1 MGIARNIKIGQ
12 RLHREGHSL
21 LAKVMKLE
29 QRIVYSCDIPY
40 QASIARNVHFDHNG
54 FGCVIN
60 QRAVIEGPCEI
71 QHAVTLGELE
81 AGGPVPVIRKGAYIG
96 AKATILGGGCSRREC
111 EGRRRGSC
119 AVRRASR
126 KDRGWRTCQ
135 DNLVSIF
142 MSKELR

>member
-29 QRIVYSCDIPY
+29 QKIVYSCDIPY
-40 QASIARNVHFDHNG
+40 QASLARNVYFDHNC

-96 AKATILGGGCSRREC
+96 AKATILGGVVVGENAKVGAGALVLCDVPA
-111 EGRRRGSC
+111 GKT
-119 AVRRASR
+119 AVGVPA
-126 KDRGWRTCQ
+126 K
-135 DNLVSIF
+135 II
-142 MSKELR
+142 

>member
-29 QRIVYSCDIPY
+29 QKILYSCGIPY
-40 QASIARNVHFDHNG
+40 QASIARNVHFDRNC

-81 AGGPVPVIRKGAYIG
+81 AGGPVPVIRKDAYIG
-96 AKATILGGGCSRREC
+96 AKATILRGCSRREC
-111 EGRRRGSC
+111 EGGPGALALC
-119 AVRRASR
+119 DAPVGKTAVGVPA
-126 KDRGWRTCQ
+126 K
-135 DNLVSIF
+135 II
-142 MSKELR
+142 